1 MTFNQTPMD
10 ESSAWLELLNDE
22 SSEVKIE
29 KENHEITE
37 TCARAKKLLEEIDRS
52 NLSLENILEILQET
66 HNLDQTA
73 VSWRKGP
80 NWTFKTVHRSELSV
94 SQNSPTIQNLP
105 EVIQLHKDPWIAYEW
120 NYHRTARL
128 LMHEH
133 LLRCIDRLLCKGSL
147 EDYAQNQ
154 LGSLQW
160 KSRAIVQGLA
170 AEILSTV
177 PQSFGDIDHNGNL
190 RDQNRPVRSQG
201 VGAYFLLWPMK
212 IIKRSN
218 TVTKE
223 QKNNAQLV
231 FERIRERTGMKS
243 TLGDLSCI

>member
-1 MTFNQTPMD
+1 MK
-10 ESSAWLELLNDE
+10 ESRAWLELLNDE
-22 SSEVKIE
+22 SPEVKIE
-29 KENHEITE
+29 RENLEITE
-37 TCARAKKLLEEIDRS
+37 TCARARKLLQDIDES
-52 NLSLENILEILQET
+52 HLPIEKILEMLQET

-80 NWTFKTVHRSELSV
+80 NWTFRTVHRTELLV
-94 SQNSPTIQNLP
+94 SQNSSTIQNLP
-105 EVIQLHKDPWIAYEW
+105 EVIQLHKDPWTAYEW

-133 LLRCIDRLLCKGSL
+133 LLRSIDRLLCIGSL
-147 EDYAQNQ
+147 EDSAQNQ
-154 LGSLQW
+154 LESLQW

-170 AEILSTV
+170 TEILSTV
-177 PQSFGDIDHNGNL
+177 PQTFGDIDHNGNIRNGDIPL
-190 RDQNRPVRSQG
+190 RSQG

-212 IIKRSN
+212 TIKRSN

-223 QKNNAQLV
+223 QQNTAQLV
-231 FERIRERTGMKS
+231 FDRIRERTGMKS